1 MSVGSCLVLAFTN
14 CIILFTLVSFLLA
27 IVCHLYMLL
36 LKKQY
41 WSVLWSSLLSFSLF
55 NISPYKMLLAFSA
68 AINFNV
74 TPSLNKLYHSYTAF
88 DLPGMYKVAE
98 AKSFCLM

>member
-27 IVCHLYMLL
+27 IVCHLYVLL

-41 WSVLWSSLLSFSLF
+41 LLSFSLF
-55 NISPYKMLLAFSA
+55 YISPYKMLLAFSV

-74 TPSLNKLYHSYTAF
+74 TPRLNKLYHSYTAF